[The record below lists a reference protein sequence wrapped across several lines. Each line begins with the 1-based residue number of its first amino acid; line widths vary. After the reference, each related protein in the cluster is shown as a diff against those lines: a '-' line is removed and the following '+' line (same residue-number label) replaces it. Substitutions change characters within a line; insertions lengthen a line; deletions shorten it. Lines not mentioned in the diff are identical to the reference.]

1 MRRSLP
7 ALALVT
13 LLSAGP
19 LSDARAQSEGLLQP
33 EDDVH
38 RFLDRQRVLGHLPGA
53 DLGAKPLSVA
63 RADALLDSV
72 ATRDS
77 LLAPIDRRRLAELRG
92 DRVGGLLGPAL
103 ARRTALYRDPRAFA
117 SVTGV
122 AGRTP
127 YGFEAAP
134 IAFLDGGPARQ
145 TEGPD
150 ALSSTYRLTR
160 GARVAGHVGRVF
172 FDARATENQTQ
183 IPLGA
188 VQRAEVTGPRLG
200 FAVYPDETLPGYD
213 YTVSSGVVG
222 YRGDVFEARFGRDRN
237 AWGFGRESVVLS
249 DFATVYD
256 QLQLRWDVWRLGFQ
270 SLYAR
275 FNDPRTPGQSDG
287 LLPQRYAA
295 LHRLAVD
302 LGRGVELEA
311 FETIVFATDTT
322 DQGRRGGFELAYL
335 SPVQFFRATERD
347 LGSPDNAMLGVGAA
361 WRAAPGLRLYGQG
374 LLDELTASRFFDDY
388 WGNKWAFIA
397 GAEVSDPG
405 LPGVGRLRGLDL
417 QLEYA
422 RLRPY
427 LYSHRETATGFV
439 HYGDA
444 LGHPAGP
451 NASDLSLSAR
461 YRPAAH
467 LELALDA
474 AYTVR
479 GRNTDSLN
487 YGSDPERSFRDRVS
501 NDDVPTL
508 QGVRQT
514 EWIAEGRAGAR
525 LLPDLSAGAAVRLR
539 SVDDAL
545 DGRRRYVAPV
555 VYLRWGLPFAS
566 DRW

>member
-1 MRRSLP
+1 MRPPLSL
-7 ALALVT
+7 LALLALFAT
-13 LLSAGP
+13 LP
-19 LSDARAQSEGLLQP
+19 TARAQVEGLLIP

-63 RADALLDSV
+63 RAAALLDRV
-72 ATRDS
+72 AARDS

-92 DRVGGLLGPAL
+92 ERVGGLFGPAL
-103 ARRTALYRDPRAFA
+103 AARTALYRAPRAFA
-117 SVTGV
+117 SVSGV
-122 AGRTP
+122 QGSTP
-127 YGFEAAP
+127 YGFEVAP
-134 IAFLDGGPARQ
+134 LAYLDGGPARETAGDQ
-145 TEGPD
+145 AVG
-150 ALSSTYRLTR
+150 STFRLTR

-183 IPLGA
+183 IPLGR
-188 VQRAEVTGPRLG
+188 VQRPEVTAPRLG
-200 FAVYPDETLPGYD
+200 FAVYPEGDVPSYD

-222 YRGDVFEARFGRDRN
+222 YQGEVFEARFGRDRN
-237 AWGFGRESVVLS
+237 TWGFGHESIVLS
-249 DFATVYD
+249 DYATVYD

-275 FNDPRTPGQSDG
+275 FNDPRTPPESDG
-287 LLPQRYAA
+287 LLPNRYAA
-295 LHRLAVD
+295 MHRLAVD
-302 LGRGVELEA
+302 LGWGLEVEA
-311 FETIVFATDTT
+311 FETIVFAADTT
-322 DQGRRGGFELAYL
+322 DRRRRTGFELGYL
-335 SPVQFFRATERD
+335 SPVQFYRATERD

-361 WRAAPGLRLYGQG
+361 WQAVPGLRVYGQG

-388 WGNKWAFIA
+388 WGNKWAFIT
-397 GAEVSDPG
+397 GLEVSDPG
-405 LPGVGRLRGLDL
+405 LPGLGRLRGLDL

-427 LYSHRETATGFV
+427 IYSHRDRATGFV
-439 HYGDA
+439 HSGDA

-451 NASDLSLSAR
+451 NASDLSLSAL

-467 LELALDA
+467 VELALDA

-487 YGSDPERSFRDRVS
+487 FGSDPARPFGDRVS

-514 EWIAEGRAGAR
+514 EWLAEGRAGLR
-525 LLPDLSAGAAVRLR
+525 LLPDLTAGAAVRLR